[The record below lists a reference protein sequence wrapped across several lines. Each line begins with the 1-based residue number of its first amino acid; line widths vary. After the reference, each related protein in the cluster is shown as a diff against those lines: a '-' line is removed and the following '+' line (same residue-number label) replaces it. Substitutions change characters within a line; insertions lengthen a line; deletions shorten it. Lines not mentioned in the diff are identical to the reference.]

1 MYKINRVNVIVLD
14 SVGIGYLPDAEKFG
28 DVGAATLPHIAEEVN
43 GLDLPNLEKLGLGNI
58 VDVKGIDKVKDPQ
71 ASFGRMK
78 EQSNGKDTTTGH
90 WELGGLISEDPF
102 PTFPDGFPAEIME
115 QFHEA
120 IGRDSL
126 GNKAAS
132 GTVIIEELGEEHL
145 NTGQPIVYTSAD
157 SVFQIAAHEEV
168 IAVDELYEICQQAR
182 EILQGENAVA
192 RVIARPFIGE
202 LGDFTRT
209 SNRKDFSLVPPHNTV
224 LDSLKNAGQ
233 DVLAVGKIENI
244 FAGQG
249 ITDAVHT
256 EDNMDGVDKNI
267 EYLKADN
274 KGLIFTNLVDFD
286 QKYGHRRNPAGY
298 AEELKK
304 FDQRLPEIIA
314 TLKQDDLLLI
324 VADHGCDP
332 TYQGTDHTREYVPLL
347 AYGAK
352 SGIDLGTRE
361 TFADLAATI
370 ADVLAVVGT
379 GNGTSFKENL
389 EINSQEG

>member
-1 MYKINRVNVIVLD
+1 
-14 SVGIGYLPDAEKFG
+14 
-28 DVGAATLPHIAEEVN
+28 
-43 GLDLPNLEKLGLGNI
+43 
-58 VDVKGIDKVKDPQ
+58 
-71 ASFGRMK
+71 
-78 EQSNGKDTTTGH
+78 
-90 WELGGLISEDPF
+90 
-102 PTFPDGFPAEIME
+102 ME

-168 IAVDELYEICQQAR
+168 IAVDELYEMCQKAR

-192 RVIARPFIGE
+192 RVIARPFVGE
-202 LGDFTRT
+202 LGNFTRT
-209 SNRKDFSLVPPHNTV
+209 SNRKDFSLEPPHNTV

-267 EYLKADN
+267 EYLQADN
-274 KGLIFTNLVDFD
+274 RGLIFTNLVDFD
-286 QKYGHRRNPAGY
+286 QKYGHRRNPEGY
-298 AEELKK
+298 AGELEK
-304 FDQRLPEIIA
+304 FDKRLPEIIA
-314 TLKQDDLLLI
+314 ALNQDDLLLI

-332 TYQGTDHTREYVPLL
+332 TYKGTDHTREYVPLL

-352 SGIDLGTRE
+352 AGIDLGTRE

-370 ADVLAVVGT
+370 ADVLAVSGT
-379 GNGTSFKENL
+379 DNGTSFKTDL
-389 EINSQEG
+389 EINNQEG